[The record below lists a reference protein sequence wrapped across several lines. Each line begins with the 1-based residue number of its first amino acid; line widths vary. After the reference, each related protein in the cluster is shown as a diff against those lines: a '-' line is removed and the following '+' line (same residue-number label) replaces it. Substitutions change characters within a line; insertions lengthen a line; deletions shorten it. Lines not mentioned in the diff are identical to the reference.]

1 MPIVLTDL
9 AKTLSEQTNIQV
21 SIILE
26 IDGFD
31 YKFGSITLEE
41 ELNFDLDA
49 ETFDSGLLFD
59 TNISDPD
66 SRAWVNLEGT
76 TKNITSQL
84 SIDKGIESVKSFTV
98 DLLDKDGELSQIFTP
113 GHTVEDVLGQR
124 AKVYLGFKG
133 GLHPVDSLLIME
145 GVIGQYTF
153 TGKGTC
159 KVVIDHATQ
168 LKRQEIFV
176 AHKTKLD
183 GALASGATSIDVV
196 DGSGFIVPD
205 PASPELLPHVRIGD
219 EIIQYY
225 TISGNTL
232 TFCGRERLGTT
243 QPVSHDDG
251 TEVTSFYRLG
261 GNAIDLALK
270 LMLSGGGYALEKS
283 VTSFGILS
291 TTSTIANSIL
301 IDTPD
306 IETEYGLVYGDYVQI
321 TGSDSNDMTTQIID
335 FGKVNETQSYIITI
349 DNLVNEDEQTAT
361 VKFKSQYD
369 KLSEGAGML
378 PTQVDVAR
386 HEYWLD
392 LFSSNFPLMAFSFE
406 DSIQIDEFINKEL
419 YRPCNLYSTPGA
431 KASVKMTIP
440 PLSDIYT
447 KTLNESNVVNPS
459 KISVKR
465 SLNSY
470 HYNTVVYKYNPN
482 VLDLSTYLNG
492 KVVMN
497 NDSLT
502 RIGVGK
508 KVLKINSQGFKDD
521 TDTSNA
527 LTIGATR
534 FLDRYK
540 FAAESFSV
548 ETFFS
553 TGSAIECGDIV
564 VVDGLNIYDST
575 SGTRDFTPKQF
586 EVINKS
592 ISIGSAKIKLDLL
605 STSYGLNGRYG
616 VISPASKID
625 SGATT
630 TNIPLKLS
638 YGNTTKEYSKW
649 ENHIGATVRIHNED
663 WTFNETTVIT
673 GFDPGSENTAICSP
687 ALSAPPAEDY
697 IFDSPTYDDGSGDTL
712 LTMKD
717 MYCFITPKLTVTG
730 VTDSTIFEVSV
741 SDAAKLFAGASIE
754 VHNSTYTSA
763 DEGTIDSVVG
773 TTVTLKSALSYTP
786 NINDE
791 IDLIGF
797 VGDSGKPYRIL

>member
-1 MPIVLTDL
+1 MCIRD
-9 AKTLSEQTNIQV
+9 
-21 SIILE
+21 
-26 IDGFD
+26 
-31 YKFGSITLEE
+31 
-41 ELNFDLDA
+41 
-49 ETFDSGLLFD
+49 
-59 TNISDPD
+59 
-66 SRAWVNLEGT
+66 R
-76 TKNITSQL
+76 
-84 SIDKGIESVKSFTV
+84 
-98 DLLDKDGELSQIFTP
+98 
-113 GHTVEDVLGQR
+113 
-124 AKVYLGFKG
+124 
-133 GLHPVDSLLIME
+133 
-145 GVIGQYTF
+145 
-153 TGKGTC
+153 
-159 KVVIDHATQ
+159 
-168 LKRQEIFV
+168 
-176 AHKTKLD
+176 
-183 GALASGATSIDVV
+183 
-196 DGSGFIVPD
+196 
-205 PASPELLPHVRIGD
+205 
-219 EIIQYY
+219 
-225 TISGNTL
+225 
-232 TFCGRERLGTT
+232 
-243 QPVSHDDG
+243 
-251 TEVTSFYRLG
+251 
-261 GNAIDLALK
+261 
-270 LMLSGGGYALEKS
+270 
-283 VTSFGILS
+283 
-291 TTSTIANSIL
+291 L

-369 KLSEGAGML
+369 RLSEGAKML

-386 HEYWLD
+386 HQYWLD

-492 KVVMN
+492 KVVIN

-553 TGSAIECGDIV
+553 TGLAIECGDIV

-575 SGTRDFTPKQF
+575 SGTRDFIPKQF

-592 ISIGSAKIKLDLL
+592 ISIGSSKIKLDLL

-717 MYCFITPKLTVTG
+717 MYCFITPKLTITG
-730 VTDSTIFEVSV
+730 VTDSSTFEVSALEV
-741 SDAAKLFAGASIE
+741 SSLFAGASIE
-754 VHNSTYTSA
+754 VHNSTYTNA
-763 DEGTIDSVVG
+763 DEGTIDSIVG
-773 TTVTLKSALSYTP
+773 TTVTLKSALNYTP
-786 NINDE
+786 SINDE

>member
-1 MPIVLTDL
+1 
-9 AKTLSEQTNIQV
+9 
-21 SIILE
+21 
-26 IDGFD
+26 
-31 YKFGSITLEE
+31 
-41 ELNFDLDA
+41 
-49 ETFDSGLLFD
+49 
-59 TNISDPD
+59 
-66 SRAWVNLEGT
+66 
-76 TKNITSQL
+76 
-84 SIDKGIESVKSFTV
+84 
-98 DLLDKDGELSQIFTP
+98 
-113 GHTVEDVLGQR
+113 
-124 AKVYLGFKG
+124 
-133 GLHPVDSLLIME
+133 
-145 GVIGQYTF
+145 
-153 TGKGTC
+153 
-159 KVVIDHATQ
+159 
-168 LKRQEIFV
+168 
-176 AHKTKLD
+176 
-183 GALASGATSIDVV
+183 
-196 DGSGFIVPD
+196 
-205 PASPELLPHVRIGD
+205 
-219 EIIQYY
+219 
-225 TISGNTL
+225 
-232 TFCGRERLGTT
+232 
-243 QPVSHDDG
+243 
-251 TEVTSFYRLG
+251 
-261 GNAIDLALK
+261 
-270 LMLSGGGYALEKS
+270 MLSGGGYALEKS
-283 VTSFGILS
+283 VTSFGML
-291 TTSTIANSIL
+291 TPDLTVANSIL

-306 IETEYGLVYGDYVQI
+306 IEAEYGLVVGDYVQI
-321 TGSDSNDMTTQIID
+321 TGSDSNDMTTQITD
-335 FGKVNETQSYIITI
+335 FGKIDETKSYIVTI
-349 DNLVNEDEQTAT
+349 DNLTNEDEQTAT

-386 HEYWLD
+386 HQYWLD
-392 LFSSNFPLMAFSFE
+392 LFSTNFPLMAFSFE

-447 KTLNESNVVNPS
+447 KTLDESNVVNPS
-459 KISVKR
+459 KINVKR
-465 SLNSY
+465 SLNSH
-470 HYNTVVYKYNPN
+470 HYNTIVFKYNPN

-492 KVVMN
+492 KVVIN

-502 RIGVGK
+502 RIGAGK
-508 KVLKINSQGFKDD
+508 KVLKISSQGFKDD

-540 FAAESFSV
+540 FAAESFSI

-553 TGSAIECGDIV
+553 NVDIECGDIV

-575 SGTRDFTPKQF
+575 SGTRDFAPKQF

-605 STSYGLNGRYG
+605 STSFGLDARFG

-625 SGATT
+625 TGATT
-630 TNIPLKLS
+630 TNIPLKFS

-649 ENHIGATVRIHNED
+649 ENHIGATVRVHSED
-663 WTFNETTVIT
+663 WTYDETTVIT
-673 GFDPGSENTAICSP
+673 GFDPSNENTAICSP
-687 ALSAPPAEDY
+687 ALSSPPLEDY

-712 LTMKD
+712 LKMKD

-797 VGDSGKPYRIL
+797 VGDSGKPYRII